1 MNEVTNLDG
10 KRICDMSADKHVIV
24 IRKKGC
30 VTRIVANS
38 DRTLNVTHERAPPD
52 DAAVN
57 L

>member
-10 KRICDMSADKHVIV
+10 KRICDMSADKYVIV

-38 DRTLNVTHERAPPD
+38 DRTLRVTHERAPPGD
-52 DAAVN
+52 EAVN
-57 L
+57 S